1 MRNVDAIGKLTLLL
15 NDYKT
20 DNRCKLWG
28 YEAACSCEQPK
39 NRLQIDEI
47 KVVACCGDLK
57 TDPSKVHV
65 LWDLH
70 RLVLYSVNPRPL
82 WPRYLNVIGRLYYRL

>member
-1 MRNVDAIGKLTLLL
+1 MLL
-15 NDYKT
+15 NDYET

-65 LWDLH
+65 LWDL
-70 RLVLYSVNPRPL
+70 RRSAWSYTALIQDRFGQD
-82 WPRYLNVIGRLYYRL
+82 I